1 MVVVGKKSAP
11 SRISSD
17 EGVVGEWRA
26 VGVKQ
31 MVVVTEKAT
40 RGGECLMGGGGG
52 RKCDGGWWVANRG
65 WWVSNEGCGGQ
76 KSDGCG
82 GLNEVSNGGWWW
94 PKKSPSVSHFERGRG
109 GVCREEDVGG
119 QQNPSVSHSSARRV
133 VRIERWWWCQTDGGG
148 GQKSPSVLHLNEEG
162 VVVGKR
168 APPSRVRAT
177 IPPPLHRVGS
187 VALATLAV
195 VVVWVERDSRCHN
208 GKGDP
213 LRHVAPAQVSSKGGV
228 CGGRDSPPSR
238 VSSEGWPRGVSGGRD
253 SLPSLEMRGMVGN
266 CWSAG

>member
-1 MVVVGKKSAP
+1 MVVVGEKSAP

-40 RGGECLMGGGGG
+40 RGGECLMGGGG
-52 RKCDGGWWVANRG
+52 R
-65 WWVSNEGCGGQ
+65 
-76 KSDGCG
+76 KSDGG
-82 GLNEVSNGGWWW
+82 VVGVKRRVWWPKKRRVWWVKRGVKRRVVVGNKHLPSQILSDGSGGWWW

-109 GVCREEDVGG
+109 GMCREEDVGG
-119 QQNPSVSHSSARRV
+119 QQNPSVSHSSAGGV
-133 VRIERWWWCQTDGGG
+133 VRVERWWWCQTAGGC

-177 IPPPLHRVGS
+177 ISPLHRVGS
-187 VALATLAV
+187 VALAMLAV
-195 VVVWVERDSRCHN
+195 VVLWVERDSRCRN

-213 LRHVAPAQVSSKGGV
+213 LRHVAPA
-228 CGGRDSPPSR
+228 
-238 VSSEGWPRGVSGGRD
+238 
-253 SLPSLEMRGMVGN
+253 
-266 CWSAG
+266 